1 MKRGALQGAFVVNV
15 TEFYI
20 QMIDLFR
27 QGKMM
32 PDQAFCS
39 VSTMSCAAV
48 DVNDD
53 KTIEWEEFRWAHA
66 LSMF

>member
-1 MKRGALQGAFVVNV
+1 MKLHCMQGAFVVNV

-27 QGKMM
+27 QGKLSSAGHEVKRRQLTY
-32 PDQAFCS
+32 DY
-39 VSTMSCAAV
+39 AV

-53 KTIEWEEFRWAHA
+53 KTIEWEEFR
-66 LSMF
+66 